1 MYCESMCKCVY
12 IYVQELPEARGLGS
26 PRAGITDQDTQGDC

>member
-1 MYCESMCKCVY
+1 MCAYVY

-26 PRAGITDQDTQGDC
+26 PRAGITGRCTPGDCWEIN